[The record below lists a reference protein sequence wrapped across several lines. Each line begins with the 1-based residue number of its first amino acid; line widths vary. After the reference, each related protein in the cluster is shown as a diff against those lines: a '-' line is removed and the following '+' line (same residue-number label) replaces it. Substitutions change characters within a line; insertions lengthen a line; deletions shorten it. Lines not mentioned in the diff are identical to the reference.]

1 MSMKL
6 DIQARGDL
14 LAVDATG
21 EFSLEKAQRTFLEMM
36 EAVALHKTNRVFFD
50 GRSIIGNP
58 STIERFYYAAFAAAT
73 AEQYKRHG
81 RCGAIRFSYVLKEP
95 VLDPEKFGETVAVN
109 RGMCVKAFDN
119 PEEALAWLENL
130 GNDK

>member
-1 MSMKL
+1 MWKRAGSFRWKRHNRRSL
-6 DIQARGDL
+6 RCAR
-14 LAVDATG
+14 
-21 EFSLEKAQRTFLEMM
+21 
-36 EAVALHKTNRVFFD
+36 HKTCRVLFD
-50 GRSIIGNP
+50 GRSITGNP

-73 AEQYKRHG
+73 AEQYKLQG
-81 RCGAIRFSYVLKEP
+81 RCGATRFSYVLKQP

-119 PEEALAWLENL
+119 PEDALAWLERS